1 VTLDKDALKELLST
15 IRSEMDNPDR
25 VDLEAQDLLMNLHDD
40 IELLLD
46 LSSEAQET
54 DRGPVAAA
62 ASTFL
67 ERFEV
72 DHPALTRS
80 MNRVL
85 NLLAGS
91 GV

>member
-1 VTLDKDALKELLST
+1 VTTDNDALKELLQT
-15 IRSEMDNPDR
+15 IRTEMADPDK
-25 VDLEAQDLLMNLHDD
+25 VDLEAQDLLMVLHDD
-40 IELLLD
+40 IEVLLD
-46 LSSEAQET
+46 LSSEAQQT
-54 DRGPVAAA
+54 DKAPVAEA
-62 ASTFL
+62 ASTFV

-72 DHPALTRS
+72 DHPALTRV